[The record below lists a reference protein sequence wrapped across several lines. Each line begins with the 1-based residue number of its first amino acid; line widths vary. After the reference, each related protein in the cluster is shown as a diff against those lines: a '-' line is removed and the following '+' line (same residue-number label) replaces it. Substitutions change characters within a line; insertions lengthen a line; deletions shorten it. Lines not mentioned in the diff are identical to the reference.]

1 MDESRRLSYRNRKK
15 LGLTFSE
22 AFVEAPASPQ
32 ARSVDR
38 GYASVMS
45 SATPGQGDTQSEWDE
60 RHARIEN
67 RDGLSRLMDDLNKK
81 DEAEAAS
88 EEIFVG
94 EGGMKEAMLYGFI
107 DELEKLGVLE
117 DGESNDPLL
126 EGFLDELAKT
136 AGSMDAYRAKKVMA
150 AGKAG
155 KGEMLAAGRGRA
167 RGTVRSWESFK
178 RRGGLASSGMSAED
192 ALQEEAKAQH
202 AQQLLQGGGLL
213 HPIQGLRNRRSL
225 RRLARQGAR
234 SSLEETKAKVSRG
247 ADIQRARAAGTET
260 LPAADPAKLAP
271 APVADPAAA
280 QQAAAQAAAQQQAA
294 ALTAGAAPP
303 AGAAQP
309 NWLQRQWGAFSQ
321 PIAAGWR
328 SGSPGQFLGGIGR
341 GIMAAPG
348 IGLPA
353 AGLAGM
359 ALLPPALRAIGLGQ
373 REQHGVVPGMVSV

>member
-117 DGESNDPLL
+117 DGESNNPLL

-136 AGSMDAYRAKKVMA
+136 AGPMDAYRAKKVMA

-155 KGEMLAAGRGRA
+155 KGEMLTAGRGRA
-167 RGTVRSWESFK
+167 KGIVRSWEGFK
-178 RRGGLASSGMSAED
+178 RRGGLASSGMTAEE

-202 AQQLLQGGGLL
+202 AQQLLQGGGLF

-234 SSLEETKAKVSRG
+234 SSIEETKAKVSRG
-247 ADIQRARAAGTET
+247 ADIQRARSAGTEM

-271 APVADPAAA
+271 TPVADPAAA

-294 ALTAGAAPP
+294 ALTAGATPP
-303 AGAAQP
+303 AAQP
-309 NWLQRQWGAFSQ
+309 GQGWLGKQWSAFSQ
-321 PIAAGWR
+321 PIAEGWQR
-328 SGSPGQFLGGIGR
+328 GGVGNVLGGIGQ
-341 GIMAAPG
+341 GIWKSPAV
-348 IGLPA
+348 GLPA